1 MDIWEKGYAL
11 GVDKPP
17 TSLILKKELQ
27 LDLLYHLCPVEVN
40 DKIEQIMKV
49 FYDEEP
55 KDFSLRGP
63 PCKREGKTYQIYM
76 PDKDNPSHTLA
87 RHPVIL
93 TEQQH
98 HKNKVVST
106 PNSEL

>member
-1 MDIWEKGYAL
+1 MDIWEKGYAH

-40 DKIEQIMKV
+40 NNSEQIMKL

-55 KDFSLRGP
+55 KDFP
-63 PCKREGKTYQIYM
+63 
-76 PDKDNPSHTLA
+76 
-87 RHPVIL
+87 
-93 TEQQH
+93 
-98 HKNKVVST
+98 
-106 PNSEL
+106 